1 MKPKAPSY
9 NLPVGYVP
17 FPVEPTREILQAVES
32 AEPGAYLSLK
42 AYAAIVKAARDTYQP
57 EDRQASLF
65 DIEPM
70 TMAKARASSAYYSG
84 LALRDLLELLPVVQG
99 DTPASAAAV
108 KRAREKLLASVV
120 EHADDILEALR
131 VAASTLETA
140 NDGA

>member
-1 MKPKAPSY
+1 MKSKSNSY

-32 AEPGAYLSLK
+32 AQPGAFLSLK
-42 AYAAIVKAARDTYQP
+42 GYAALVKAARDTYEP

-65 DIEPM
+65 AIEPM
-70 TMAKARASSAYYSG
+70 TMSQARASSAYYSA
-84 LALRDLLELLPVVQG
+84 LALREMMELLPVVQG

-131 VAASTLETA
+131 VAAATMETA
-140 NDGA
+140 NNGA